1 MGDEDDGL
9 WEKPAWAKGGVKL
22 KSTGKADA
30 MKKDGNLAAAITFTP
45 FKSEDHSNKYA
56 NQGGLRSTD
65 VGAAVKSGEDL
76 AAPITFTPFK
86 NEDHSNRVA
95 NQEVL
100 KQSEVG
106 AAAKEGYD
114 LAAVSSCLIFCFVF
128 DEAEVLTAIS
138 FLFLFSATA

>member
-9 WEKPAWAKGGVKL
+9 WEKPAWAKGGLKL

-45 FKSEDHSNKYA
+45 FKSEDHSNKVA

-95 NQEVL
+95 NQKVL

-106 AAAKEGYD
+106 AAALEGYD
-114 LAAVSSCLIFCFVF
+114 LAAVSSFLTFCFVF
-128 DEAEVLTAIS
+128 DETEVLTANS
-138 FLFLFSATA
+138 FLLLLSAIA